1 MRNVIF
7 KSVAMPAT
15 AEDLF
20 NTYMDPSEHAA
31 ITGAPVLIGDKSGSA
46 FQAFDGRLQGT
57 ILQVVRPRLIV
68 QSWRSF
74 AFKAEDPD
82 STLILCFTPEGDQG
96 RIDLI
101 HLDVPDHDVDK
112 VTQGWE
118 PRYFVPWRK
127 YLESR

>member
-1 MRNVIF
+1 
-7 KSVAMPAT
+7 MPAT

-20 NTYMDPSEHAA
+20 NMYMNPSEHAA

-74 AFKAEDPD
+74 AFKTDDPD
-82 STLILCFTPEGDQG
+82 STLIMCFTPEGDQG
-96 RIDLI
+96 RIDLV
-101 HLDVPDHDVDK
+101 HLDVPDHDYDK

-118 PRYFVPWRK
+118 PRYFVPWRQ
-127 YLESR
+127 YLDRR